1 MVNIKSDSDTRTHE
15 LEGVDI
21 DNDPSKR
28 IRDLRRRTCLCQW
41 DLGATPRISNLH
53 KFLSFGKYRIHRPR
67 LLTESYV
74 TPPLRII
81 SASPSGVLE

>member
-28 IRDLRRRTCLCQW
+28 IRDLRRRTCLW
-41 DLGATPRISNLH
+41 DIGATPRISNLH
-53 KFLSFGKYRIHRPR
+53 KFLSFEKYRIHRPR